1 MTEDMISSMVKHIMG
16 SYVIE
21 YHAEGPDKEAVNI
34 DFTPPWPR
42 ISMVEEIERQTGIT
56 LPRDF
61 SSESARQALDD
72 LAKSCKLECEP
83 PRTAARLLDKLCGHF
98 VEDRIKNPAFVV
110 EHPQVMSPLA
120 KWHRSK
126 PGLTER
132 FELFVNGRELCNA
145 YTELNDPR
153 RQLECFADQ
162 ARAKEAGDEEAH
174 QIDGAFITALE
185 HGLPPTGG
193 WGCGIDRLTMLLTDQ
208 SSIREVILFPA
219 MKPQREAT

>member
-1 MTEDMISSMVKHIMG
+1 
-16 SYVIE
+16 
-21 YHAEGPDKEAVNI
+21 
-34 DFTPPWPR
+34 
-42 ISMVEEIERQTGIT
+42 MVEEIERLSGVKFG
-56 LPRDF
+56 RDF
-61 SSESARQALDD
+61 NDPAVLKDIDALVTKLD
-72 LAKSCKLECEP
+72 LECPP

-98 VEDRIKNPAFVV
+98 IEDRIQNPTFIV

-162 ARAKEAGDEEAH
+162 ARAKEAGDEEAQ

-193 WGCGIDRLTMLLTDQ
+193 WGCGVDRLTMLLTDQ
-208 SSIREVILFPA
+208 SSIREVILFPT
-219 MKPQREAT
+219 MK